1 MIKIKALN
9 YQYKNSSRKVLDQL
23 SLTFQPNIINVI
35 IGRNGAGK
43 TTLFD
48 IITRLISVPATI
60 EGLPLES
67 EIIYQLQGLLFPP
80 TLTGKDLLRFF
91 LYTDFRNEIKIGKEP
106 YTDQYMTANEIDF
119 MHRVWHMS
127 YGNMSVGERRYL
139 TILAITLMNRK
150 LYIFDEP
157 TSGVDPEARVRI
169 LNRIQRLIEDPDKIV
184 ILSTHTL
191 HELKNY
197 KCEIHLLHQGS
208 LQFTGSY
215 DQFLTT
221 FNSED
226 PDTAFQNMINEYYV

>member
-1 MIKIKALN
+1 MIEIRDLN
-9 YQYKNSSRKVLDQL
+9 YQYKESSQKVLNKL
-23 SLTFQPNIINVI
+23 SLKFESNKINVI
-35 IGRNGAGK
+35 IGKNGAGK

-48 IITRLISVPATI
+48 IITHLIPAPSNI
-60 EGLPLES
+60 IGLPPEN
-67 EIIYQLQGLLFPP
+67 EIMYQLQGLLFP
-80 TLTGKDLLRFF
+80 TILTGKDLFRFF

-197 KCEIHLLHQGS
+197 NCEIHLLHQGS

-226 PDTAFQNMINEYYV
+226 PDTAFQNMINQSEF